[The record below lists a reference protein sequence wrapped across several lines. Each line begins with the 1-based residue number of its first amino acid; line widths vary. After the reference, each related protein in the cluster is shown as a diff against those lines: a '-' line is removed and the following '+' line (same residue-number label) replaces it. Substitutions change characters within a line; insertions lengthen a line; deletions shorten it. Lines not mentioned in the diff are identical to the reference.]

1 MPKRS
6 RKIPQ
11 LAVGLQKGHRVTPY
25 KSPRERPARRKG
37 KLNKRV
43 KHIRDLV
50 REVVGLAPYEKRC
63 QELLKVQRDKR
74 ALKFVKRRLGTHRRA
89 KKKRE
94 EMAIVLRE
102 MRKQQKQE

>member
-1 MPKRS
+1 MTKLS
-6 RKIPQ
+6 KKIPQ
-11 LAVGLQKGHRVTPY
+11 IAVGLNKGHRVTPY

-43 KHIRDLV
+43 KHIRDLI
-50 REVVGLAPYEKRC
+50 REVVGLSPYEKRC

-94 EMAIVLRE
+94 EMTLIIRE
-102 MRKQQKQE
+102 ARKQQKQE